1 MNHDKNH
8 NVVDK
13 AAVERGHEVFE
24 TNVPLVIKFGIGLTA
39 LAIIS
44 MVLMWLMFVVI
55 EDYNAMTFE
64 APSPLIEENA
74 IPPEPRLQVIP
85 EEDLIVL
92 QEAEAKKLNE
102 YGWVIRTAEI
112 VQIPIERAMHLIATD
127 DRYKLP
133 SADAL
138 STDAPSAEAP
148 SAEGTGEGQ

>member
-1 MNHDKNH
+1 MNHGNDH
-8 NVVDK
+8 NVVDQ

-55 EDYNAMTFE
+55 EDFNALSFE
-64 APSPLIEENA
+64 TPSPMIEENA
-74 IPPEPRLQVIP
+74 LPPEPRLQVIP

-92 QEAEAKKLNE
+92 QEAEEKKLNT

-112 VQIPIERAMHLIATD
+112 VQIPIDRAMHLIATD
-127 DRYKLP
+127 DRYRL
-133 SADAL
+133 
-138 STDAPSAEAP
+138 PSAEA
-148 SAEGTGEGQ
+148 AGETTGEGQ

>member
-1 MNHDKNH
+1 MNLGKNH
-8 NVVDK
+8 HIVDE
-13 AAVERGHEVFE
+13 ASIERGHEVFE

-55 EDYNAMTFE
+55 EDYNATTFDT
-64 APSPLIEENA
+64 PSPMLEENA

-92 QEAEAKKLNE
+92 QEAENKKLNT

-112 VQIPIERAMHLIATD
+112 VQIPIDRAMHLIATD

-133 SADAL
+133 SAA
-138 STDAPSAEAP
+138 
-148 SAEGTGEGQ
+148 GTGEGQ

>member
-1 MNHDKNH
+1 MNLGKNH
-8 NVVDK
+8 HIVDE
-13 AAVERGHEVFE
+13 ASIERGHEVFE

-55 EDYNAMTFE
+55 EDYNALSFE
-64 APSPLIEENA
+64 SPSPLIEENA
-74 IPPEPRLQVIP
+74 LPPEPRLQVIP
-85 EEDLIVL
+85 EEDLIAL
-92 QEAEAKKLNE
+92 QEAEEKKLNT

-133 SADAL
+133 SAA
-138 STDAPSAEAP
+138 
-148 SAEGTGEGQ
+148 GTGEGQ